1 MDGDKFSKIGK
12 VADGFD
18 TFQLKSVLIR
28 NDAGDW
34 GAEPDNNAVGVIRS
48 TNFNNNGKLDLS
60 DIAYRTLTPKKFSEK
75 KLCASDILIERS
87 GGSETQPVGRVG
99 FISDE
104 IAKTDYAFA
113 NFIQRISLDDT
124 VDAKFVYYCLQ
135 QMYEMGITAG
145 MQSQTTGIR
154 NLDWKQYI
162 KVSLPKPSLSEQKA
176 IATLLSKVD
185 EAIEAVQGSI
195 AAAERLKKSLMQN
208 LLTGKMKPD
217 GTFRTPEEFYTD
229 EKFGKVP
236 IGWEVK
242 RIQDF
247 GKVQTGKTPPTEEP
261 GVFAEMGKGFMFIT
275 PGDVGINKYI
285 EKTERYVSDKGMLY
299 SYIIPANTV
308 SEVCI
313 GSTIGK
319 IGITTEECCTN
330 QQITSVVTNEQN
342 DAEYFYYAM
351 LARRE
356 HFKSV
361 AGINATPQINK
372 SEYSKYKILCPKT
385 KEEQTSIAHKISI
398 IDNQINNELQK
409 KATLE
414 RLKKSLMLN
423 LLTRLVRSF

>member
-1 MDGDKFSKIGK
+1 MEGWVQRKIG
-12 VADGFD
+12 DLFD
-18 TFQLKSVLIR
+18 VKAGGDLQAESYSPYPTEQAQWAVYANSLENRGLYGYTSKPRFPGNAITITGRGDIGHAEYRPNNFDAIVRLLVL
-28 NDAGDW
+28 
-34 GAEPDNNAVGVIRS
+34 
-48 TNFNNNGKLDLS
+48 
-60 DIAYRTLTPKKFSEK
+60 
-75 KLCASDILIERS
+75 
-87 GGSETQPVGRVG
+87 
-99 FISDE
+99 
-104 IAKTDYAFA
+104 
-113 NFIQRISLDDT
+113 
-124 VDAKFVYYCLQ
+124 
-135 QMYEMGITAG
+135 
-145 MQSQTTGIR
+145 
-154 NLDWKQYI
+154 
-162 KVSLPKPSLSEQKA
+162 LPKEDIDCRYITYYLNSLVHFPMESTGVPQLTAPKVKRIKIYIPQSKTKQTA
-176 IATLLSKVD
+176 IANILSKVD

-229 EKFGKVP
+229 EKFGQVP

-342 DAEYFYYAM
+342 DAEYLYYAM

-372 SEYSKYKILCPKT
+372 SEYSKYKVLCPKT

>member
-1 MDGDKFSKIGK
+1 MEGWVQRKIG
-12 VADGFD
+12 DLFD
-18 TFQLKSVLIR
+18 VKAGGDLQAESYSPYPTEQAQWAVYANSLENRGLYGYTSKPRFPGNAITITGRGDIGHAEYRPNNFDAIVRLLVL
-28 NDAGDW
+28 
-34 GAEPDNNAVGVIRS
+34 
-48 TNFNNNGKLDLS
+48 
-60 DIAYRTLTPKKFSEK
+60 
-75 KLCASDILIERS
+75 
-87 GGSETQPVGRVG
+87 
-99 FISDE
+99 
-104 IAKTDYAFA
+104 
-113 NFIQRISLDDT
+113 
-124 VDAKFVYYCLQ
+124 
-135 QMYEMGITAG
+135 
-145 MQSQTTGIR
+145 
-154 NLDWKQYI
+154 
-162 KVSLPKPSLSEQKA
+162 LPKEDIDCRYITYYLNSLVHFPMESTGVPQLTAPKVKRIKIYIPQSKTKQTA
-176 IATLLSKVD
+176 IANILSKVD

-229 EKFGKVP
+229 EKFGQVP

-242 RIQDF
+242 RIQDIS
-247 GKVQTGKTPPTEEP
+247 KIQTGKTPPTEEP
-261 GVFAEMGKGFMFIT
+261 GVVAEMGEGFMFIT

-342 DAEYFYYAM
+342 DAEYLYYAM

-372 SEYSKYKILCPKT
+372 SEYSKYKVLCPKT

>member
-1 MDGDKFSKIGK
+1 
-12 VADGFD
+12 
-18 TFQLKSVLIR
+18 
-28 NDAGDW
+28 
-34 GAEPDNNAVGVIRS
+34 
-48 TNFNNNGKLDLS
+48 
-60 DIAYRTLTPKKFSEK
+60 
-75 KLCASDILIERS
+75 
-87 GGSETQPVGRVG
+87 
-99 FISDE
+99 
-104 IAKTDYAFA
+104 
-113 NFIQRISLDDT
+113 
-124 VDAKFVYYCLQ
+124 
-135 QMYEMGITAG
+135 
-145 MQSQTTGIR
+145 
-154 NLDWKQYI
+154 
-162 KVSLPKPSLSEQKA
+162 
-176 IATLLSKVD
+176 
-185 EAIEAVQGSI
+185 
-195 AAAERLKKSLMQN
+195 
-208 LLTGKMKPD
+208 
-217 GTFRTPEEFYTD
+217 
-229 EKFGKVP
+229 
-236 IGWEVK
+236 
-242 RIQDF
+242 
-247 GKVQTGKTPPTEEP
+247 
-261 GVFAEMGKGFMFIT
+261 MFIT

-342 DAEYFYYAM
+342 DAEYLYYAM

-372 SEYSKYKILCPKT
+372 SEYSKYKVLCPKT